1 MLNSQPI
8 LLLIS
13 DQKARAQLEAQIL
26 APAGF
31 SVTNLSSAGEIA
43 AHVQENGMSVLI
55 LDNGRPDQ
63 DVFEL
68 AAHLLETYPALA
80 MIFFNNREHSESL
93 AIKAVRTG
101 FTDYL
106 YLPLQEERVLKAVRR
121 AVQRNQK
128 LTEWARLQAKRDTK
142 VLLKRVS
149 GLETLQK
156 IGQTVMSSLE
166 PERVFAAVVDAAVE
180 LTGAEEGSLMLLDSA
195 SGELYMHAARN
206 FQEDFVRTFRI
217 PTKDTLFGRV
227 LRDGKP
233 ILIND
238 QQPKKIKTA
247 YLVRALMYVPITLH
261 GQTIGVLG
269 VDNRQNSHSFSEYD
283 LALVSALAE
292 YAAIAI
298 NNARFYSATEIERE
312 KLETILTGIK
322 DGVIVIDQNRQV
334 VLVNPTAR
342 QALNLQE
349 EILAGK
355 PPVRALQN
363 QDLAN
368 LIDHSELVN
377 LRRGEIHLEDG
388 RVLNAQVTPIP
399 EVGLVVTMQDIT
411 HLKKLDSIKTDFVNT
426 VSHDLRSP
434 LTAILGYAELISKI
448 APITPKQSEFLARI
462 QTSVQSI
469 TALINDLLDLGRIE
483 AGFDIG
489 KEVVALPTIVHYS
502 LDGIETLAAQKGH
515 RLSVNIPAEIPPV
528 RGNPVRL
535 QQVLTNLIHN
545 AIQYTPPG
553 GEIKIS
559 MRTESDQVI
568 TEISDNGPGIPPA
581 DQPYVFDKFYRVS
594 NQPSSATGTG
604 LGLAIV
610 KSIVEDH
617 KGRVWVDSALGQGTT
632 FTVILPITKETQV

>member
-13 DQKARAQLEAQIL
+13 DAKARAQLAEKIL

-31 SVTNLSSAGEIA
+31 EVIELASPGEIA
-43 AHVQENGMSVLI
+43 GHIHEHLSNVLI
-55 LDNGRPDQ
+55 LENGRADQ
-63 DVFEL
+63 DIFEL
-68 AAHLLETYPALA
+68 AASLMEDYPALG
-80 MIFFNNREHSESL
+80 MIYFNKEHSESL
-93 AIKAVRTG
+93 AVKALRTG
-101 FTDYL
+101 FSDYI
-106 YLPLQEERVLKAVRR
+106 YQPLQEERVLKAVRR

-128 LTEWARLQAKRDTK
+128 LNDWVHLQARLDTK
-142 VLLKRVS
+142 ELRRRVS
-149 GLETLQK
+149 DLEALQK

-166 PERVFAAVVDAAVE
+166 PERVFTAVVDAAVE

-217 PTKDTLFGRV
+217 PAKDNLFGRV
-227 LRDGKP
+227 LREGKP
-233 ILIND
+233 VLIND

-247 YLVRALMYVPITLH
+247 YLVRALMYVPIILH
-261 GQTIGVLG
+261 GQPIGILG
-269 VDNRQNSHSFSEYD
+269 VDNRQSSHSFSEYD
-283 LALVSALAE
+283 QALVSSLADF
-292 YAAIAI
+292 AAIAI
-298 NNARFYSATEIERE
+298 NNARFYSASEVERQ
-312 KLETILTGIK
+312 KLQAILTGIK
-322 DGVIVIDQNRQV
+322 DGVIVVNQDRQV
-334 VLVNPTAR
+334 LLVNPTAR
-342 QALNLQE
+342 QALNLPDE
-349 EILAGK
+349 TLAGK
-355 PPVRALQN
+355 PILDILQN

-368 LIDHSELVN
+368 LIDHTDPVN
-377 LRRGEIHLEDG
+377 LRRGEIHLDDG
-388 RVLNAQVTPIP
+388 RVMNAQVTAIP
-399 EVGLVVTMQDIT
+399 EVGMVVTMQDIT
-411 HLKKLDSIKTDFVNT
+411 HLKKLDRIKTDFVNT

-448 APITPKQSEFLARI
+448 APISPKQAEFLARI

-489 KEVVALPTIVHYS
+489 KEIVTLTNIVHFS
-502 LDGIETLAAQKGH
+502 LDGLEAFAAQKGQKI
-515 RLSVNIPAEIPPV
+515 SVEAPEEIPPV

-535 QQVLTNLIHN
+535 QQMLTNLIHN

-553 GEIKIS
+553 GEIRI
-559 MRTESDQVI
+559 RLRLESDQVI
-568 TEISDNGPGIPPA
+568 AEITDNGPGIPPA

-594 NQPSSATGTG
+594 NQPGSVNGTG

-617 KGRVWVDSALGQGTT
+617 QGRVWVDSTLGQGTT
-632 FTVILPITKETQV
+632 FTVLLPITRDSQA